1 MKRRIKWFA
10 VFVVFK
16 ILLAYLSNVKI
27 LTMKHR
33 YIAKIT
39 LLIGTLVYMQTTHA
53 QVVTYDYTGTAV
65 DYVVPAGVT
74 SIRIDA
80 AGAQGG
86 NGSGGIGGL
95 GATMSGTFTVTPG
108 ETLTVIVGQQG
119 SLHYNAGGGGGRT
132 GVLRD
137 LSPLIRLASKKR
149 EYYS

>member
-95 GATMSGTFTVTPG
+95 
-108 ETLTVIVGQQG
+108 
-119 SLHYNAGGGGGRT
+119 
-132 GVLRD
+132 
-137 LSPLIRLASKKR
+137 
-149 EYYS
+149 